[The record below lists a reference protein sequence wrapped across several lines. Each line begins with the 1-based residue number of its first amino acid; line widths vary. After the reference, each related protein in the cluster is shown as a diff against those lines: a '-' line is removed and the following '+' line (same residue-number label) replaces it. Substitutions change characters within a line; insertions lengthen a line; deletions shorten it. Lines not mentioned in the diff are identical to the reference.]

1 MKHSFTRRVALTLGA
16 ALVAGA
22 AAPAI
27 AQNYPDKPVRLVVNF
42 PPGGAADRI
51 ARLVAQPLQDAL
63 GQTIIVEN
71 KGGANGNIG
80 GDYVAKAASDGYTLL
95 MSSGSMVSVNPH
107 LYSSMSYDPLKDLT
121 PVAAVAKVMLYLVA
135 REDKMPSDL
144 QGFLKKIKDNPGKL
158 SYASPGNGS
167 SPHLGMALLEQATGV
182 RGIHVPYRGAGP
194 ALQDLLAGQVDY
206 AFDPG
211 VALPHVKAGKLNLI
225 AVGSMERAAE
235 FPNTPTLDELGVK
248 GFEADT
254 VFGIYAPAG
263 TPQEI
268 VTKLNTEITKI
279 VRSDNFKSQLAVM
292 GGAPAPMTPDEFD
305 QVAKRDSERF
315 GAVIRAQNI
324 KVD

>member
-144 QGFLKKIKDNPGKL
+144 EGFLKKIKDNPGKL

-194 ALQDLLAGQVDY
+194 ALQDRQHRSRLDPLAFLYVPLDTHLG
-206 AFDPG
+206 
-211 VALPHVKAGKLNLI
+211 I
-225 AVGSMERAAE
+225 ERAVA
-235 FPNTPTLDELGVK
+235 GV
-248 GFEADT
+248 EPRPPAHH
-254 VFGIYAPAG
+254 GI
-263 TPQEI
+263 
-268 VTKLNTEITKI
+268 
-279 VRSDNFKSQLAVM
+279 FLAQ
-292 GGAPAPMTPDEFD
+292 
-305 QVAKRDSERF
+305 QV
-315 GAVIRAQNI
+315 GAVSLIGQQRSGHVAAAD
-324 KVD
+324 VLG